1 MTGKSVRKEDSQTAW
16 NLDEVREI
24 LDLVNAQ
31 GISEFEMENNGLR
44 IRIKRGAEA
53 SAAAAPQPA
62 AEGPHFGVVHPVQHA
77 ARPPALPPGSAPH
90 TSEPATADGTA
101 GLHVIKSPVVGTFY
115 SSPGPDA
122 PAFVKV
128 GDAVEPET
136 VLCIIEAMK
145 LMNEIT
151 AEVAGEISKIYVDNG
166 QPVEY
171 GQALFGLIPPA

>member
-1 MTGKSVRKEDSQTAW
+1 MSGKTIRKEDSQTVW
-16 NLDEVREI
+16 NLNEVREI

-31 GISEFEMENNGLR
+31 GISEFEMESNGFR
-44 IRIKRGAEA
+44 IRIRRGPEPSAA
-53 SAAAAPQPA
+53 SATQPA
-62 AEGPHFGVVHPVQHA
+62 VEAPHFGVVHPVQHTA
-77 ARPPALPPGSAPH
+77 HLPAPGPAPHAIESAPAA
-90 TSEPATADGTA
+90 EAAT

-122 PAFVKV
+122 PPFVNV
-128 GDAVEPET
+128 GDAVEPDT

-151 AEVAGEISKIYVDNG
+151 AEVAGEISKIYVENG

-171 GQALFGLIPPA
+171 GQALFGLVPPA